1 MGDISTDNYN
11 STRESELSSIIDRTS
26 TVLKKGR
33 VSSARQAWGTTSQ
46 AVGSTTSSSVGV
58 ATSEKTAKKTNSVLQ
73 DTTKNS
79 RNKINSSPSRTRSSH
94 KTSRSRV
101 SQRGDRLGTSTSS
114 TQSHVA
120 SLTKDLR
127 RTVAEMEEELV
138 AVKRSADLSK
148 AQIVGLKDECLL
160 YRDGVE
166 HAQNQMNSLSQR
178 GIRYELD
185 IDNLKRKFVS
195 MEEGMRQLQQSI
207 QERSTRGEVNARV
220 MASIDPLR
228 NQMETAL
235 KAQAQAVATAT
246 ATAMSA
252 AHKAQAS
259 AELVESKSQFFLN
272 DADRDISAT
281 VASSKPDHAE
291 ASSAPNLQMEIVE
304 SRIERRMERLLDDK
318 VELSIA
324 RMKSKLEDDFKTWST
339 NAGQSDASGTQ
350 ENTKTNNAVI
360 DRVNEVYERVIALGG
375 KLAEEAQ
382 RRGIINNQLRSEIR
396 QMQTNIEKAMAPD
409 DTIEDKITAAVAKA
423 MVAERQDSR
432 RLRAM
437 ESQQMS
443 AELENVRSSL
453 LKEI

>member
-1 MGDISTDNYN
+1 
-11 STRESELSSIIDRTS
+11 
-26 TVLKKGR
+26 
-33 VSSARQAWGTTSQ
+33 
-46 AVGSTTSSSVGV
+46 
-58 ATSEKTAKKTNSVLQ
+58 
-73 DTTKNS
+73 
-79 RNKINSSPSRTRSSH
+79 
-94 KTSRSRV
+94 
-101 SQRGDRLGTSTSS
+101 
-114 TQSHVA
+114 
-120 SLTKDLR
+120 
-127 RTVAEMEEELV
+127 
-138 AVKRSADLSK
+138 
-148 AQIVGLKDECLL
+148 
-160 YRDGVE
+160 
-166 HAQNQMNSLSQR
+166 
-178 GIRYELD
+178 
-185 IDNLKRKFVS
+185 
-195 MEEGMRQLQQSI
+195 
-207 QERSTRGEVNARV
+207 
-220 MASIDPLR
+220 
-228 NQMETAL
+228 
-235 KAQAQAVATAT
+235 
-246 ATAMSA
+246 MSA

-281 VASSKPDHAE
+281 VASSKTDHAE

-339 NAGQSDASGTQ
+339 NAGQSQDSDTQ
-350 ENTKTNNAVI
+350 ENAKTNNAVI

-382 RRGIINNQLRSEIR
+382 RRGIINNQLRSEMR

-453 LKEI
+453 LKKLRSAM

>member
-1 MGDISTDNYN
+1 
-11 STRESELSSIIDRTS
+11 
-26 TVLKKGR
+26 
-33 VSSARQAWGTTSQ
+33 
-46 AVGSTTSSSVGV
+46 
-58 ATSEKTAKKTNSVLQ
+58 
-73 DTTKNS
+73 
-79 RNKINSSPSRTRSSH
+79 
-94 KTSRSRV
+94 
-101 SQRGDRLGTSTSS
+101 
-114 TQSHVA
+114 
-120 SLTKDLR
+120 
-127 RTVAEMEEELV
+127 MEEELV
-138 AVKRSADLSK
+138 AVKRSADISN

-195 MEEGMRQLQQSI
+195 MEDGMRQLQQSI

-259 AELVESKSQFFLN
+259 AELVESKSQYILN
-272 DADRDISAT
+272 DADRDISVI
-281 VASSKPDHAE
+281 VASSNNNHAE

-324 RMKSKLEDDFKTWST
+324 RVKSKLEDDLKNQDPLMLGRVMVQIRRKMLKKRTMLSLIVST
-339 NAGQSDASGTQ
+339 RYT
-350 ENTKTNNAVI
+350 
-360 DRVNEVYERVIALGG
+360 
-375 KLAEEAQ
+375 
-382 RRGIINNQLRSEIR
+382 SE
-396 QMQTNIEKAMAPD
+396 
-409 DTIEDKITAAVAKA
+409 
-423 MVAERQDSR
+423 
-432 RLRAM
+432 
-437 ESQQMS
+437 
-443 AELENVRSSL
+443 
-453 LKEI
+453 